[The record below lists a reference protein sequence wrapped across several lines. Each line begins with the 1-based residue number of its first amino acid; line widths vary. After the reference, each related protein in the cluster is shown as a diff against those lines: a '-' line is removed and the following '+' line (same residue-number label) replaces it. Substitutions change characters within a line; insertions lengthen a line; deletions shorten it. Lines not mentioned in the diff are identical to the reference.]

1 MIFTM
6 QGCQLTIN
14 NEMWTERGSGNKE
27 RSGENIN
34 GRNMLHFGA
43 KGNYE
48 NIRLTICYFRKPRSI
63 PFVCLSFIL
72 TVSLCH
78 ALKGNRMVV
87 IYAYKGCQYD
97 IKNVT
102 NISP

>member
-14 NEMWTERGSGNKE
+14 NEMWAERGSGNTE
-27 RSGENIN
+27 RSGENIT

-48 NIRLTICYFRKPRSI
+48 NIKVAICYFRKPRSI
-63 PFVCLSFIL
+63 HFVCLSFTL
-72 TVSLCH
+72 AVFLCI
-78 ALKGNRMVV
+78 ALKGNMIVV
-87 IYAYKGCQYD
+87 IYA
-97 IKNVT
+97 
-102 NISP
+102 